1 VNVPGTDR
9 EYPNWQRKL
18 TMDVED
24 MATRAD
30 LDAAFAAIGRAR
42 DQAGHGGPV

>member
-18 TMDVED
+18 TVNLED
-24 MATRAD
+24 MATRPD
-30 LDAAFAAIGRAR
+30 FDRSFAAIGRAR
-42 DQAGHGGPV
+42 VA